1 LALDLSPLP
10 FYYAPK
16 HKSKKGPG
24 SEMIV
29 LSEVNASIYAKGTTP
44 ALDPVELSVEE
55 EAQGF
60 ARRLKTLQGGE
71 RQFKRQQGA
80 CRTPY
85 TSQESGTGLQ
95 RLGVSH
101 RSFA

>member
-1 LALDLSPLP
+1 
-10 FYYAPK
+10 
-16 HKSKKGPG
+16 
-24 SEMIV
+24 MIV

-71 RQFKRQQGA
+71 RQFNVSKVHAELRILLKNQERGYSGWEFRIA
-80 CRTPY
+80 VLRRTL
-85 TSQESGTGLQ
+85 ELV
-95 RLGVSH
+95 RV
-101 RSFA
+101 AV